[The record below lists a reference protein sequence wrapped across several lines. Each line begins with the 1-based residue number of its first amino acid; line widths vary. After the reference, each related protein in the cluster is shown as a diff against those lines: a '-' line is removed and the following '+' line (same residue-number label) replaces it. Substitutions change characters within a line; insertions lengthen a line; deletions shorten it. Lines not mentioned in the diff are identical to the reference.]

1 MPAQNEEL
9 SFSGSD
15 PGAVKY
21 GNFINYYSFHSSKNR
36 TNNLDPKM
44 FPTAVNDIIICLDVG
59 CNTGELTKD
68 MYLYLKNIYNDLSV
82 KMLAIDIDPTLI
94 ERAKEGNDICDITFI
109 TCDIV
114 SDAGRK
120 LVQDY
125 KETQKKQMFDVIFCF
140 SITMW
145 IHINNGDEKL
155 IELLN
160 FLKGNTRSLIIEP
173 QPWKCYKNAQRR
185 MKRSGKDFE
194 LFESLKIRDNV
205 DKKIE
210 EILNKNNHTKVYESP
225 LSSWNRK
232 ILSYHLKM
240 N

>member
-1 MPAQNEEL
+1 MPAQNQEL
-9 SFSGSD
+9 SFNGNN
-15 PGAVKY
+15 PGAVKF
-21 GNFINYYSFHSSKNR
+21 GNFINYYSFHSSKKR

-44 FPTAVNDIIICLDVG
+44 FPTAVNDSIICLDVG

-68 MYLYLKNIYNDLSV
+68 MYHYLKELYSDLNV

-114 SDAGRK
+114 SDEGCK

-125 KETQKKQMFDVIFCF
+125 KQTQKKQMFDVIFCF

-160 FLKGNTRSLIIEP
+160 FLKDNTRSLIIEP

-194 LFESLKIRDNV
+194 LFEVLRIRDNV

-210 EILNKNNHTKVYESP
+210 EVLNNNNHTKVYESP

-232 ILSYHLKM
+232 IQSYHLKM